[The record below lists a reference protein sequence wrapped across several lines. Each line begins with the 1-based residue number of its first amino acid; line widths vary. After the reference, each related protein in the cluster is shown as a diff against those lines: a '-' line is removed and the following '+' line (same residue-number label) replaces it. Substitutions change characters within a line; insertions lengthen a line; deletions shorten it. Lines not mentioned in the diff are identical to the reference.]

1 MIHSPVKLRHL
12 AAFAE
17 VARHGQFA
25 SAAEALSIT
34 QPGMSKTIRELET
47 SLGVVLFERGP
58 RGVKLTPAG
67 RTLLRYAAPALRSI
81 GEGIEAVRRDVPDA
95 VVRLGALSNVEGGLL
110 PETLLALHC
119 EHPQLRVEVDTGTS
133 AALLTRLR
141 LGELDLV
148 VGRMSEAEEIRDL
161 VFEHLYYEPMII
173 VVRAD
178 HPILAAV
185 GEMPAAQALTH
196 YPWVIPPRGTTLR
209 EQLERYW
216 VEQSIDPPHAIETL
230 SLPLSRAYVMGSN
243 AAWVTPADTA
253 RTAVSS
259 HQMVVV
265 VSPIEIRGGSVGFA
279 VNSSQPMSL
288 AARQFCDCLR
298 STASGYAGVGWAP
311 QLQT

>member
-1 MIHSPVKLRHL
+1 MIHSPTKLRHL

-47 SLGVVLFERGP
+47 HLGVTLFERGP

-67 RTLLRYAAPALRSI
+67 RTLLRHTAPALRSI
-81 GEGIEAVRRDVPDA
+81 DEGIAAVRRDEPEP

-110 PETLLALHC
+110 PATLTALHRN
-119 EHPQLRVEVDTGTS
+119 HPDLRLEVDTGTS

-161 VFEHLYYEPMII
+161 TFEHLYYEPLI
-173 VVRAD
+173 VVVRSG
-178 HPILAAV
+178 HP
-185 GEMPAAQALTH
+185 ALIHNDPPSSKTLTY

-216 VEQSIDPPHAIETL
+216 VEQSIAPPHALETL
-230 SLPLSRAYVMGSN
+230 SLPLSQAYVLKSD

-253 RTAVSS
+253 RAAVAS

-279 VNSSQPMSL
+279 MNSSQPIAL

-298 STASGYAGVGWAP
+298 STAASYVGVDWAP
-311 QLQT
+311 NLQT